1 MSLKPLN
8 DPNSLALDVQGLN
21 SLRQSAKQNSP
32 EALKASA
39 QQFEGLF
46 INMMLKS
53 MRQATAAAGQ
63 EQSQDSQL
71 YTSMLDQQ
79 LSQTM
84 AQRGIGLA
92 DMMLRQMQ
100 RQPGA
105 LSGANAAGANPAG
118 GAAAVPGQQPGVGSP
133 SASTG
138 TAVDANAN
146 ANASTVGAA
155 AAAKRPL
162 RSASAPASGVVA
174 RVQSFLQGVGQHAEQ
189 ASQRTGLPSSFIV
202 GQAALESGWGRR
214 QIKMSDGSTSHN
226 LFGIKA
232 GPSWKGKVAEV
243 VTTEYVGGVAQRKV
257 AKFRAYDSYA
267 EAFNDYA
274 SMLLKN
280 PRYQS
285 VLASGQTVA
294 GFAQGM
300 QKAGYAT
307 DPAYADKLARVIR
320 RTMST

>member
-39 QQFEGLF
+39 KQFEGLF

-53 MRQATAAAGQ
+53 MRQATAASGQ

-105 LSGANAAGANPAG
+105 LPGANAAGAPDSPAG
-118 GAAAVPGQQPGVGSP
+118 QLSGAGSP
-133 SASTG
+133 ATG
-138 TAVDANAN
+138 GTNGN
-146 ANASTVGAA
+146 AA
-155 AAAKRPL
+155 AASVAAADARRLARP
-162 RSASAPASGVVA
+162 AGAAPRSGVVE
-174 RVQSFLQGVGQHAEQ
+174 RVQDFIQGVGQHAEE
-189 ASQRTGLPSSFIV
+189 AAQRTGLPTSFIV

-214 QIKMSDGSTSHN
+214 QIKMADGTTSHN

-232 GPSWKGKVAEV
+232 GPNWKGKVAEV
-243 VTTEYVGGVAQRKV
+243 VTTEYVGGVAQRRV

>member
-138 TAVDANAN
+138 TTVDAK
-146 ANASTVGAA
+146 ASAVGAAA

-174 RVQSFLQGVGQHAEQ
+174 RVQGFVQGVGQHAEQ

-202 GQAALESGWGRR
+202 AQAALESGWGRR

-232 GPSWKGKVAEV
+232 GPGWKGKVAEV

>member
-39 QQFEGLF
+39 QQFEGVF

-105 LSGANAAGANPAG
+105 LSGANAAAANPAG

-133 SASTG
+133 DAG
-138 TAVDANAN
+138 TNID

-155 AAAKRPL
+155 AAARRPL
-162 RSASAPASGVVA
+162 RSASAPAAGVVA
-174 RVQSFLQGVGQHAEQ
+174 RVQGFIQGVGQHAEQ

-214 QIKMSDGSTSHN
+214 QIKMSDGAPSHN

-232 GPSWKGKVAEV
+232 GPGWTGKVAEV
-243 VTTEYVGGVAQRKV
+243 VTTEYVGGVAQRRV

>member
-39 QQFEGLF
+39 QQFEGVF

-138 TAVDANAN
+138 TTVDANAS
-146 ANASTVGAA
+146 AVGAA

-214 QIKMSDGSTSHN
+214 QIKMSDGAPSHN

-232 GPSWKGKVAEV
+232 GPGWTGKVAEV
-243 VTTEYVGGVAQRKV
+243 VTTEYVGGVAQRRV

>member
-32 EALKASA
+32 AALKASA

-63 EQSQDSQL
+63 EQGQDSQL

-79 LSQTM
+79 LSQIM

-105 LSGANAAGANPAG
+105 LSDAN
-118 GAAAVPGQQPGVGSP
+118 AAVPGQLSGVGS
-133 SASTG
+133 SVAGNG
-138 TAVDANAN
+138 TNVDANA
-146 ANASTVGAA
+146 APIGAA
-155 AAAKRPL
+155 VAKRPL
-162 RSASAPASGVVA
+162 GAASAPASGVG
-174 RVQSFLQGVGQHAEQ
+174 VQGFVEDMGQHAEQ
-189 ASQRTGLPSSFIV
+189 AAQRTGLPSSFIV
-202 GQAALESGWGRR
+202 AQAALESGWGRR
-214 QIKMSDGSTSHN
+214 QIKMPDGTTSHN

-232 GPSWKGKVAEV
+232 GPGWTGKVAEV
-243 VTTEYVGGVAQRKV
+243 VTTEYVGGIAQRRV

-307 DPAYADKLARVIR
+307 DPSYADKLARVIR

>member
-21 SLRQSAKQNSP
+21 SLRQSAKQDSP

-105 LSGANAAGANPAG
+105 LSGANAAL
-118 GAAAVPGQQPGVGSP
+118 PGQLPGAGSP
-133 SASTG
+133 VTG
-138 TAVDANAN
+138 TGTNVDANAL
-146 ANASTVGAA
+146 APGAV
-155 AAAKRPL
+155 AAKRPL
-162 RSASAPASGVVA
+162 RSVSTPASGVIA
-174 RVQSFLQGVGQHAEQ
+174 RVRGFVEGMGQHAEQ
-189 ASQRTGLPSSFIV
+189 AAQRTGLPSSFIV
-202 GQAALESGWGRR
+202 AQAALESGWGRR
-214 QIKMSDGSTSHN
+214 QIKMSDGTTSHN

-232 GPSWKGKVAEV
+232 GPGWKGKVAEV
-243 VTTEYVGGVAQRKV
+243 VTTEYVNGIAQRRV

-267 EAFNDYA
+267 AAFNDYA

>member
-53 MRQATAAAGQ
+53 MRQATAAAAP

-105 LSGANAAGANPAG
+105 LSGANAAG
-118 GAAAVPGQQPGVGSP
+118 GASAVPGQLPGAGIPASGS
-133 SASTG
+133 G
-138 TAVDANAN
+138 TAAGANVDANAS
-146 ANASTVGAA
+146 ALGAA

-174 RVQSFLQGVGQHAEQ
+174 RVQGFLQGIGQHAEQ

-214 QIKMSDGSTSHN
+214 QIKMADGAPSHN

-232 GPSWKGKVAEV
+232 GPGWNGKVAEV
-243 VTTEYVGGVAQRKV
+243 VTTEYVGGVAQRRV

>member
-1 MSLKPLN
+1 MNLKPLH
-8 DPNSLALDVQGLN
+8 DSNSLALDARNLN
-21 SLRQSAKQNSP
+21 SLRQSASQNSP
-32 EALKASA
+32 EALKATA

-53 MRQATAAAGQ
+53 MRQASAAAAP

-92 DMMLRQMQ
+92 DLMLRQLQ
-100 RQPGA
+100 RQPGV
-105 LSGANAAGANPAG
+105 LSGGAAGQLPGAARHASGAAASATANPAPAG
-118 GAAAVPGQQPGVGSP
+118 GTAAVPVRSGA
-133 SASTG
+133 SA
-138 TAVDANAN
+138 
-146 ANASTVGAA
+146 
-155 AAAKRPL
+155 
-162 RSASAPASGVVA
+162 APASLSE
-174 RVQSFLQGVGQHAEQ
+174 RVQGFLQDMGRHAE
-189 ASQRTGLPSSFIV
+189 AAAQRIGLPSAFIV
-202 GQAALESGWGRR
+202 GQAALESGWGQR
-214 QIKMSDGSTSHN
+214 QIRNADGTTSHN

-232 GPSWKGKVAEV
+232 GSNWKGKVAEV
-243 VTTEYVGGVAQRKV
+243 VTTEYVGGVAQRQV
-257 AKFRAYDSYA
+257 EKFRAYDSYA

-274 SMLLKN
+274 SLLLKN

-285 VLASGQTVA
+285 LLAAGQTVA

-320 RTMST
+320 RTLSV

>member
-1 MSLKPLN
+1 MNLKPLN
-8 DPNSLALDVQGLN
+8 DSNSLALDVQGLN
-21 SLRQSAKQNSP
+21 SLRQSARQNSP

-92 DMMLRQMQ
+92 DMMLRQLQ

-105 LSGANAAGANPAG
+105 PSGSGAAAGAAGQLSGAGRPAPAVAASAHALASNAPA
-118 GAAAVPGQQPGVGSP
+118 
-133 SASTG
+133 
-138 TAVDANAN
+138 
-146 ANASTVGAA
+146 VGAA
-155 AAAKRPL
+155 AASATRP
-162 RSASAPASGVVA
+162 ASSGAAPAASMSE
-174 RVQSFLQGVGQHAEQ
+174 RVQDFLQGMGRHAEQ
-189 ASQRTGLPSSFIV
+189 AAQRIGLPSSFIV
-202 GQAALESGWGRR
+202 GQAALESGWGQR
-214 QIKMSDGSTSHN
+214 QIKNADGTTSHN

-232 GPSWKGKVAEV
+232 GPGWKGKVAEV
-243 VTTEYVGGVAQRKV
+243 VTTEYVGGVAQRQV

-274 SMLLKN
+274 SMLLNN

-285 VLASGQTVA
+285 LLAAGQTVA

-320 RTMST
+320 RTLSA

>member
-105 LSGANAAGANPAG
+105 LSGANAAG

-133 SASTG
+133 DAAGTG
-138 TAVDANAN
+138 TGANVDANAS
-146 ANASTVGAA
+146 AVGAA

-162 RSASAPASGVVA
+162 RSASAPATGVVA
-174 RVQSFLQGVGQHAEQ
+174 RVQGFIQGVGQHAEQ
-189 ASQRTGLPSSFIV
+189 ASQRTGLPTSFIV

-214 QIKMSDGSTSHN
+214 QIKMSDGAPSHN

-232 GPSWKGKVAEV
+232 GPGWNGKVAEV

>member
-46 INMMLKS
+46 INMMLKT

-105 LSGANAAGANPAG
+105 LSGANAAGANAT
-118 GAAAVPGQQPGVGSP
+118 APGQRPGVGSP
-133 SASTG
+133 VAGAG
-138 TAVDANAN
+138 THVDANAN
-146 ANASTVGAA
+146 ASALGVAA
-155 AAAKRPL
+155 VKRPL
-162 RSASAPASGVVA
+162 RSASTPASGVVA
-174 RVQSFLQGVGQHAEQ
+174 RVQDFVQGMGQHAEQ
-189 ASQRTGLPSSFIV
+189 VAQRTGLPLSFIV

-214 QIKMSDGSTSHN
+214 QIKMADGTSSHN

-232 GPSWKGKVAEV
+232 GPGWKGKVAEV
-243 VTTEYVGGVAQRKV
+243 VTTEYVGGVAQRRV

>member
-46 INMMLKS
+46 INMMLKT

-105 LSGANAAGANPAG
+105 LSGANATA
-118 GAAAVPGQQPGVGSP
+118 PGQLPGVGSP
-133 SASTG
+133 VAGTG
-138 TAVDANAN
+138 INVDANAS
-146 ANASTVGAA
+146 ALGVAA
-155 AAAKRPL
+155 VERPL
-162 RSASAPASGVVA
+162 RSASTPAAGVVA
-174 RVQSFLQGVGQHAEQ
+174 RVQGFVQGMGQHAEQ
-189 ASQRTGLPSSFIV
+189 AAQRTGLPSSFIV

-214 QIKMSDGSTSHN
+214 QIKMADGASSHN

-232 GPSWKGKVAEV
+232 GPGWKGKVAEV
-243 VTTEYVGGVAQRKV
+243 VTTEYVGGVAQRRV

>member
-105 LSGANAAGANPAG
+105 LSGANAAG

-133 SASTG
+133 DAAGTG
-138 TAVDANAN
+138 TGANVDANAS
-146 ANASTVGAA
+146 AVGA

-162 RSASAPASGVVA
+162 RSASAPATGVVA
-174 RVQSFLQGVGQHAEQ
+174 RVQGFIQGVGQHAEQ
-189 ASQRTGLPSSFIV
+189 ASQRTGLPTSFIV

-214 QIKMSDGSTSHN
+214 QIKMPDGAPSHN

-232 GPSWKGKVAEV
+232 GPGWNGKVAEV

-274 SMLLKN
+274 SVLLKN

>member
-21 SLRQSAKQNSP
+21 SLRQSARQNSP

-105 LSGANAAGANPAG
+105 LSDARAAAAGQGSAAGSAAAGVDGSANPA
-118 GAAAVPGQQPGVGSP
+118 AVGFAETGKRRSGSTPAPTSGVG
-133 SASTG
+133 
-138 TAVDANAN
+138 
-146 ANASTVGAA
+146 
-155 AAAKRPL
+155 
-162 RSASAPASGVVA
+162 A
-174 RVQSFLQGVGQHAEQ
+174 RMQGFIQGMGQHAEQ
-189 ASQRTGLPSSFIV
+189 AAQRTGLPSSFIV

-214 QIKMSDGSTSHN
+214 QIKMADGTTSHN

-232 GPSWKGKVAEV
+232 GPGWKGKVAEV
-243 VTTEYVGGVAQRKV
+243 ATTEYVGGVARRQV
-257 AKFRAYDSYA
+257 ARFRAYDSYA

-285 VLASGQTVA
+285 VLASGSTVA

-320 RTMST
+320 RTMSA

>member
-39 QQFEGLF
+39 KQFEGLF

-53 MRQATAAAGQ
+53 MRQATAASGQ

-105 LSGANAAGANPAG
+105 LPGANAAGAAG
-118 GAAAVPGQQPGVGSP
+118 SLAGQPAAASSP
-133 SASTG
+133 VASG
-138 TAVDANAN
+138 AN
-146 ANASTVGAA
+146 GDAA
-155 AAAKRPL
+155 AASAAVADARRPA
-162 RSASAPASGVVA
+162 RPAGAQPRSGVVE
-174 RVQSFLQGVGQHAEQ
+174 RVQDFIQGIGQHAEE
-189 ASQRTGLPSSFIV
+189 AAQRTGLPTSFIV

-214 QIKMSDGSTSHN
+214 QIKMADGTTSHN

-232 GPSWKGKVAEV
+232 GPNWKGKVAEV
-243 VTTEYVGGVAQRKV
+243 VTTEYVGGVAQRRV

-320 RTMST
+320 RTLST

>member
-63 EQSQDSQL
+63 EQSQDTQL

-138 TAVDANAN
+138 TAVDANA
-146 ANASTVGAA
+146 STVGAA

-162 RSASAPASGVVA
+162 RSASAPASGVVE
-174 RVQSFLQGVGQHAEQ
+174 RVQDFIQGVGQHAEE
-189 ASQRTGLPSSFIV
+189 AAQRTGLPTSFIV

-214 QIKMSDGSTSHN
+214 QIKMADGTTSHN

-232 GPSWKGKVAEV
+232 GPNWKGKVAEV
-243 VTTEYVGGVAQRKV
+243 VTTEYVGGVAQRRV

-320 RTMST
+320 RTLST

>member
-39 QQFEGLF
+39 KQFEGLF

-53 MRQATAAAGQ
+53 MRQATAASGQ

-105 LSGANAAGANPAG
+105 LPGANAAGAVASPADQLSGAGSPATG
-118 GAAAVPGQQPGVGSP
+118 GAKG
-133 SASTG
+133 
-138 TAVDANAN
+138 D
-146 ANASTVGAA
+146 AA
-155 AAAKRPL
+155 AASAAAADARRLARP
-162 RSASAPASGVVA
+162 AGAAPKSGVVE
-174 RVQSFLQGVGQHAEQ
+174 RVQDFIQGIGQHAEE
-189 ASQRTGLPSSFIV
+189 AAQRTGLPTSFIV

-214 QIKMSDGSTSHN
+214 QIKMADGTTSHN

-232 GPSWKGKVAEV
+232 GPNWKGKVAEV
-243 VTTEYVGGVAQRKV
+243 VTTEYVGGVAQRRV

-307 DPAYADKLARVIR
+307 DPTYADKLARVIR
-320 RTMST
+320 RTLST

>member
-105 LSGANAAGANPAG
+105 LSGANAAG
-118 GAAAVPGQQPGVGSP
+118 GAAAVPGQQPDVGSP
-133 SASTG
+133 DAAGTG
-138 TAVDANAN
+138 TGANVDANAS
-146 ANASTVGAA
+146 AVGAA

-162 RSASAPASGVVA
+162 RSASAPATGVVA
-174 RVQSFLQGVGQHAEQ
+174 RVQGFIQGVGQHAEQ
-189 ASQRTGLPSSFIV
+189 ASQRTGLPTSFIV

-214 QIKMSDGSTSHN
+214 QIKMSDGAPSHN

-232 GPSWKGKVAEV
+232 GPGWNGKVAEV

-274 SMLLKN
+274 SVLLKN

>member
-118 GAAAVPGQQPGVGSP
+118 GAAAVPGQQTGVGSP
-133 SASTG
+133 SGREA
-138 TAVDANAN
+138 
-146 ANASTVGAA
+146 
-155 AAAKRPL
+155 
-162 RSASAPASGVVA
+162 
-174 RVQSFLQGVGQHAEQ
+174 
-189 ASQRTGLPSSFIV
+189 
-202 GQAALESGWGRR
+202 GRR
-214 QIKMSDGSTSHN
+214 SCRCRSS
-226 LFGIKA
+226 
-232 GPSWKGKVAEV
+232 
-243 VTTEYVGGVAQRKV
+243 
-257 AKFRAYDSYA
+257 
-267 EAFNDYA
+267 
-274 SMLLKN
+274 
-280 PRYQS
+280 
-285 VLASGQTVA
+285 
-294 GFAQGM
+294 
-300 QKAGYAT
+300 
-307 DPAYADKLARVIR
+307 R
-320 RTMST
+320 RW

>member
-8 DPNSLALDVQGLN
+8 DSNSLALDVQGLN

-92 DMMLRQMQ
+92 DMMLRQLQ

-105 LSGANAAGANPAG
+105 PSGSDAAAGQLSGAGRPA
-118 GAAAVPGQQPGVGSP
+118 P
-133 SASTG
+133 
-138 TAVDANAN
+138 
-146 ANASTVGAA
+146 AA
-155 AAAKRPL
+155 AASVNAMASNAPAVGVAA
-162 RSASAPASGVVA
+162 ASARRQVSSSVGPAASVSE
-174 RVQSFLQGVGQHAEQ
+174 RVQDFLQGIGRHAEQ
-189 ASQRTGLPSSFIV
+189 AAQRIGLPSSFIV
-202 GQAALESGWGRR
+202 GQAALESGWGQR
-214 QIKMSDGSTSHN
+214 QIKNADGTTSHN

-232 GPSWKGKVAEV
+232 GPGWKGKVAEV
-243 VTTEYVGGVAQRKV
+243 VTTE
-257 AKFRAYDSYA
+257 
-267 EAFNDYA
+267 
-274 SMLLKN
+274 
-280 PRYQS
+280 
-285 VLASGQTVA
+285 
-294 GFAQGM
+294 
-300 QKAGYAT
+300 
-307 DPAYADKLARVIR
+307 
-320 RTMST
+320 

>member
-21 SLRQSAKQNSP
+21 ALRQSAKQNSP

-92 DMMLRQMQ
+92 DMMLRQLQ

-105 LSGANAAGANPAG
+105 LSGANAA
-118 GAAAVPGQQPGVGSP
+118 
-133 SASTG
+133 AS
-138 TAVDANAN
+138 
-146 ANASTVGAA
+146 AA
-155 AAAKRPL
+155 AAQGPLSGSGSQAAATNSNASAVNAAPAGAKRPG
-162 RSASAPASGVVA
+162 SPAAAAPKSSVVE
-174 RVQSFLQGVGQHAEQ
+174 RVQGFIRGIGQHAEQ
-189 ASQRTGLPSSFIV
+189 AAQRTGLPTSFIV

-214 QIKMSDGSTSHN
+214 QIKMPDGTTSHN

-232 GPSWKGKVAEV
+232 GPNWKGKVAEV
-243 VTTEYVGGVAQRKV
+243 VTTEYVGGVAQRRV

-294 GFAQGM
+294 GFAEGM

-320 RTMST
+320 RTQST

>member
-32 EALKASA
+32 DALKASA
-39 QQFEGLF
+39 QQFEGVF

-63 EQSQDSQL
+63 EQSQDGQL

-105 LSGANAAGANPAG
+105 PSGANATDGTAAAPVQQPGAGSPAAVAGANFA
-118 GAAAVPGQQPGVGSP
+118 
-133 SASTG
+133 
-138 TAVDANAN
+138 ANAK
-146 ANASTVGAA
+146 AKAVGAA
-155 AAAKRPL
+155 VAKRPL
-162 RSASAPASGVVA
+162 MPAKAPAAGVVE
-174 RVQSFLQGVGQHAEQ
+174 RMQGFIQGVGQHAAQ
-189 ASQRTGLPSSFIV
+189 AAQRTGLPSSFIV

-214 QIKMSDGSTSHN
+214 QIKMPDGTTSHN

-232 GPSWKGKVAEV
+232 GPGWKGKVAEV
-243 VTTEYVGGVAQRKV
+243 VTTEYVDGVAQRRV
-257 AKFRAYDSYA
+257 ARFRAYDSYA

-285 VLASGQTVA
+285 VLSSGQTVA

-320 RTMST
+320 RTLSA

>member
-105 LSGANAAGANPAG
+105 LSGANAAG

-133 SASTG
+133 DAG
-138 TAVDANAN
+138 ANVDANAS
-146 ANASTVGAA
+146 AVGAA

-162 RSASAPASGVVA
+162 RSASAPATGVVA
-174 RVQSFLQGVGQHAEQ
+174 RVQGFIQGVGQHAEQ
-189 ASQRTGLPSSFIV
+189 ASQRTGLPTSFIV

-214 QIKMSDGSTSHN
+214 QIKMSDGAPSHN

-232 GPSWKGKVAEV
+232 GPGWNGKVAEV